1 MSQTGLHQ
9 RVLLTGG
16 TGFVGRYVLGELV
29 RRGHHAVCLVRSED
43 KLRAVMPEVDRRR
56 VTSVPGTIFDRSP
69 LRDAVSGADAVIHL
83 VGIISEGRGGQTFDC
98 IHRRGTA
105 AVVEAAVNA
114 GVRRF
119 VHMSALGTRPDAV
132 SKYHRSKWAAEQCVR
147 VASLDWTIFRPS
159 VIHGPDGEFMQL
171 MKMMTCSL
179 FPPVMPYFGS
189 GRCRLQPISVGDVA
203 RCFVEALHRPET
215 VGQVFEMGGAK
226 TYNWKEL
233 YAACRRLIP
242 GARRWK
248 PAVGQPVLVAKLLAA
263 TVMKTP
269 LVPARFRFNKA
280 QIQMSQEDSVC
291 DHTALESAFGI
302 TLGDF
307 ETELAAYAANIR

>member
-43 KLRAVMPEVDRRR
+43 KLRAVMPDVDRRR

>member
-43 KLRAVMPEVDRRR
+43 KLRAVMPEADRRR
-56 VTSVPGTIFDRSP
+56 VTSVPGTLFDRSA
-69 LRDAVSGADAVIHL
+69 LRDAVNGTDAVIHL
-83 VGIISEGRGGQTFDC
+83 VGIISEDRGGQTFDRV
-98 IHRRGTA
+98 HRQGTA
-105 AVVEAAVNA
+105 AVVEAAAGA

-119 VHMSALGTRPDAV
+119 VHMSALGTRPGAA
-132 SKYHRSKWAAEQCVR
+132 SEYHRSKWAAEQCVR
-147 VASLDWTIFRPS
+147 AAGVDWTIFRPS

-171 MKMMTCSL
+171 MKTMTCSL
-179 FPPVMPYFGS
+179 FPPVLPYFGS
-189 GRCRLQPISVGDVA
+189 GRCRLQPIAVGDVA
-203 RCFVEALHRPET
+203 RCFVGALHRPET
-215 VGQVFEMGGAK
+215 VGQVYEMGGPE
-226 TYNWKEL
+226 TYSWKEL

-242 GARRWK
+242 RARPWK
-248 PAVGQPVLVAKLLAA
+248 PAVGQPVLVARLLAA

-269 LVPARFRFNKA
+269 LVPARLRFNKA

-302 TLGDF
+302 TLGNF
-307 ETELAAYAANIR
+307 ETELAAYASDIR